1 MKKLISIFT
10 LLVFGVI
17 IFAQTPDQIVQK
29 AYDNSEGLSQYAE
42 MTMKIIRPRW
52 QKEISFK
59 FCSLNKDYSMVL
71 LTDPPREKGQT
82 YLKVDNEMWMW
93 NPSISRIVKL
103 GPSMLSQGWMNSDYS
118 NDDLLNAG
126 SIITDYDKKILGSET
141 VSGKDCWIIELTP
154 KTGTTIIWG
163 KQILWISKDKYLIL
177 KNEYYDEDNFLVK
190 THIANDIKMMDGRE
204 LPTKFEIISE
214 DNPDNKTIIIMNV
227 MKFDIDID
235 KTFFTQQN
243 MRKGM
248 SLQFPQ

>member
-154 KTGTTIIWG
+154 KTGHFSPNKICE
-163 KQILWISKDKYLIL
+163 KECHY
-177 KNEYYDEDNFLVK
+177 NF
-190 THIANDIKMMDGRE
+190 H
-204 LPTKFEIISE
+204 
-214 DNPDNKTIIIMNV
+214 NKI
-227 MKFDIDID
+227 
-235 KTFFTQQN
+235 
-243 MRKGM
+243 
-248 SLQFPQ
+248 